1 MKRKVMTYLGA
12 LALVWACSTTRSLR
26 DGEYLLRESKIV
38 TNDPSFRTTE
48 LAPYINQKPNTYF
61 AGVNPLLWLY
71 SLGGKGETG
80 LARFIQKL
88 GEAPIIY
95 DPFKV
100 QESVIGMENH
110 LRRTGYYGSQVES
123 QVDVRG
129 QKVYVTYYVALGK
142 RYKIS
147 AIDYEIPSYGTFK
160 EDFEEDLPN
169 TTLKKGQY
177 LSENALE
184 EEALRSAQYFRTKG
198 YYGFTK
204 SFYAF
209 EADTLAGDGKARLK
223 MQIRDYALGDLPE
236 SAQEHRKY
244 TIGDITISRPEK
256 LRIRQSV
263 LENLNMLR
271 PGQLYDEREINT
283 TYSRF
288 ASVSMLS
295 GVNINMT
302 PVDDKVDC
310 DISLRNGRLQGF
322 KTSLEASVNSTGLFG
337 VSPQL
342 SYYHKNV
349 FHGGEILNIGLKG
362 NFQFKPGD
370 SAYSTEVSVSSSV
383 RFPKALGLPNHLFD
397 GPYIPRTDISASF
410 SYQDRPEYERTMIST
425 AISYTGRWGSR
436 LSYQLSPFQANIVRL
451 FNIDSAFLNSLA
463 KSNPFIFNAYTDHL
477 DIGVGG
483 TLYYTTDNSSVP
495 TTPYHYFRIGADL
508 SGNVVSLFNNVL
520 PMNITGQR
528 TIWETPYS
536 QYVRGEFQAGKV
548 FRFGYRDMQ
557 ALALHIMAGAGYAYG
572 NSYSLP
578 IEKQFYSGGAMSMR
592 GWQARTIGPGTSAML
607 EEFAIPSQIGE
618 MKLEANVEYRFPMF
632 WKVEGALF
640 ADVGNI
646 WDIKSE
652 IDGAAFN
659 FKTFPESLG
668 ADWGLGVRVNLSLIL
683 IRVDAGMKVHDPALP
698 QGSRWVTPN
707 KWLKSD
713 NFAIH
718 FGVGYPF

>member
-1 MKRKVMTYLGA
+1 MTCMA
-12 LALVWACSTTRSLR
+12 LLVLAWSCSTTRSLR

-38 TNDPSFRTTE
+38 TNDPSFRTTD
-48 LAPYINQKPNTYF
+48 LAAYINQRPNTYF

-71 SLGGKGETG
+71 SLGGHGETG
-80 LARFIQKL
+80 LGRFIQKL
-88 GEAPIIY
+88 GEAPVIY

-123 QVDVRG
+123 RVDVKG
-129 QKVYVTYYVALGK
+129 QKVFVTYYVAVGK
-142 RYKIS
+142 RYRIS
-147 AIDYEIPSYGTFK
+147 AIDYDIPSYGTFL
-160 EDFEEDLPN
+160 EDFEAAQQD
-169 TTLKKGQY
+169 TQLKRGQY
-177 LSENALE
+177 LSENALD
-184 EEALRSAQYFRTKG
+184 EEAARSAQFFRTRG
-198 YYGFTK
+198 YYGLTK

-209 EADTLAGDGKARLK
+209 EADTLSHDGKAKLT
-223 MQIRDYALGDLPE
+223 MHIRDYALGDLPE
-236 SAQEHRKY
+236 SASEHRKY
-244 TIGDITISRPEK
+244 TIGEITISRPEK

-288 ASVSMLS
+288 ASVGMLS
-295 GVNINMT
+295 GVNINMR
-302 PVDDKVDC
+302 PVGDKVDC

-337 VSPQL
+337 ISPQL

-349 FHGGEILNIGLKG
+349 FHGGEVLNIGLKG

-370 SAYSTEVSVSSSV
+370 SAYSTEVSVSSSI
-383 RFPKALGLPNHLFD
+383 RFPKAVGLPNHLFV
-397 GPYIPRTDISASF
+397 GPYIPRTDVSASF
-410 SYQDRPEYERTMIST
+410 SYQDRPEYQRTMIST
-425 AISYTGRWGSR
+425 AVSYTGRWGKR
-436 LSYQLSPFQANIVRL
+436 LSYQLSPFQANVVRL
-451 FNIDSAFLNSLA
+451 FNIDSDFYSRLA
-463 KSNPFIFNAYTDHL
+463 KSNPFILNAYMDHL

-495 TTPYHYFRIGADL
+495 VTPYHYIRLGADL
-508 SGNVVSLFNNVL
+508 SGNVLRLFNNLMPV
-520 PMNITGQR
+520 NAAGQR

-536 QYVRGEFQAGKV
+536 QYIRGEFQAGKV
-548 FRFGYRDMQ
+548 FRFGFRDLQ

-572 NSYSLP
+572 NSTSLP

-592 GWQARTIGPGTSAML
+592 GWQARTLGPGTSAML
-607 EEFAIPSQIGE
+607 TEFTIPSQIGQ

-632 WKVEGALF
+632 WKIEGALF

-646 WDIKSE
+646 WDINSE
-652 IDGAAFN
+652 TEGATFD
-659 FKTFPESLG
+659 FKTFPEALG

-683 IRVDAGMKVHDPALP
+683 IRVDAGMKVHDPALSE
-698 QGSRWVTPN
+698 GSRWIKPN
-707 KWLKSD
+707 KWLTSD
-713 NFAIH
+713 NFAFH